1 MLTLTQYG
9 AKAEDSLNLNL
20 CIQEKSIATK
30 LSRQAA
36 CFPRKVFPKYMTS
49 SRLHLSKNSFS
60 ISIWSSVVIVESTL
74 HILRT
79 KQNSDFPTFRE
90 GPCAEI
96 NVLQSVDCSFTIK
109 KMKYMN

>member
-1 MLTLTQYG
+1 MSGERGQQYMLTLRQYG

-20 CIQEKSIATK
+20 CIQEKSIAAK

-60 ISIWSSVVIVESTL
+60 ISI
-74 HILRT
+74 
-79 KQNSDFPTFRE
+79 
-90 GPCAEI
+90 
-96 NVLQSVDCSFTIK
+96 
-109 KMKYMN
+109 